1 MVGPGS
7 LALFRVSAV
16 EPYGR
21 WVLFLSVVSFFFSSC
36 GKSMSP
42 NEGQVIRAQL
52 GNFERALD
60 SRQDSTV
67 ALFFVPQK
75 GGERTA
81 AQGLL
86 RQLYSQPEIAR
97 VRLTNRRI
105 EVVKKEATVLCTV
118 EALDAAGQ
126 KVASIPDRRAM
137 LRLVKQHGT
146 WLVTSYEL
154 TAL

>member
-1 MVGPGS
+1 MFWPGS
-7 LALFRVSAV
+7 IALFRVSEV

-21 WVLFLSVVSFFFSSC
+21 RLFCFSVASVFFFSC
-36 GKSMSP
+36 GKSSGP
-42 NEGQVIRAQL
+42 NEGQIIRAQL
-52 GNFERALD
+52 ANFERALD

-75 GGERTA
+75 GAERTA

-86 RQLYSQPEIAR
+86 RQIYSQPEITR
-97 VRLTNRRI
+97 IRLANRRI

-118 EALDAAGQ
+118 ESLDAAGQ
-126 KVASIPDRRAM
+126 KLMSIPDRRAV
-137 LRLVKQHGT
+137 LRLVKQRGT